1 MPGHR
6 HGAQGPVRVSWG
18 TPQPPEP
25 RPDTTAAGNALLHL
39 FGSLALFGAFV
50 VAVPGQQPEGRSWLW
65 PGLMLLLI
73 GAAGFARALVARIRY
88 LRRIRYPR
96 DGRPDRMSP

>member
-1 MPGHR
+1 MPGGR
-6 HGAQGPVRVSWG
+6 HAGQGPVRVSWG
-18 TPQPPEP
+18 APQPPEP

-39 FGSLALFGAFV
+39 FGSLTLFGAFL
-50 VAVPGQQPEGRSWLW
+50 VAVPGGQPEGRAWLW
-65 PGLMLLLI
+65 TGLLLLVV

-88 LRRIRYPR
+88 LR